1 MIVGNRSCKF
11 FEKNNLYIYLLD
23 LLIIVFCYLFINGF
37 YWVYFEENRLFGN
50 LIG

>member
-1 MIVGNRSCKF
+1 MIVGNIGCKF
-11 FEKNNLYIYLLD
+11 FEKNNFYIYLLD
-23 LLIIVFCYLFINGF
+23 FDNIICYLFINGF